1 MYTPVFQRVTR
12 SLDEFGLLTA
22 SPAGTSVAHSGA
34 ASSAV
39 CTSDRDGPGTSV
51 ISTPANSLE
60 VIEVQLRCEFSCSIF
75 VISFNLSIVRP
86 YLNSFYPFFDI
97 CVWMTAQYD
106 RRADEDNF
114 ITFYEDAH
122 AEFAKPG
129 KLRQFKVRSFDQRF
143 VCRH

>member
-51 ISTPANSLE
+51 NSSGANSLE
-60 VIEVQLRCEFSCSIF
+60 VIEVSSAVNSAARLSLAASI
-75 VISFNLSIVRP
+75 
-86 YLNSFYPFFDI
+86 
-97 CVWMTAQYD
+97 
-106 RRADEDNF
+106 
-114 ITFYEDAH
+114 
-122 AEFAKPG
+122 
-129 KLRQFKVRSFDQRF
+129 
-143 VCRH
+143 